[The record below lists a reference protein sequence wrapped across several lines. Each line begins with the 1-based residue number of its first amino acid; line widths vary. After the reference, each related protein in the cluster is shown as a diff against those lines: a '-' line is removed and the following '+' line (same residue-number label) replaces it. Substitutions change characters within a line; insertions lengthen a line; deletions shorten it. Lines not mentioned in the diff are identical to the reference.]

1 MAIVTFL
8 IIGWILSWFK
18 FNKLFIQ
25 AFKELFELEITNAS
39 YSIILFS
46 LLTFREIKRVD
57 QPDVSFDGI
66 RYFVDQVIP
75 VLQKRGLFHED
86 YEETTLRDHMGVSY
100 QYGLSNG
107 K

>member
-1 MAIVTFL
+1 MEK
-8 IIGWILSWFK
+8 IIQQ
-18 FNKLFIQ
+18 NKD
-25 AFKELFELEITNAS
+25 EITIK
-39 YSIILFS
+39 YISIILFS
-46 LLTFREIKRVD
+46 LLTFRKIKRVD

-86 YEETTLRDHMGVSY
+86 YEGTTLRDHMGVSY

-107 K
+107 KKFYSSTII